1 MGRLGLRTGGLAMK
15 KEKILI
21 DTDYPELSG
30 VFMQL
35 QAISNIANDRD
46 LTLSEL
52 SFNKTSNKNSE
63 ELNIN
68 IGFKRIK

>member
-1 MGRLGLRTGGLAMK
+1 MK

-68 IGFKRIK
+68 IGFKRIKQ